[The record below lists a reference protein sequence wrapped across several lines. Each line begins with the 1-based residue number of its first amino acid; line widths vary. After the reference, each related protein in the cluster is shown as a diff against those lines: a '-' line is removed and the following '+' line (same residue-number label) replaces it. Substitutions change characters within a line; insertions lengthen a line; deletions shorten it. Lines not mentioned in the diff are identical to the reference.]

1 MKRHLIITLAIILFT
16 AGICSAD
23 NYVGGLPLTTVKQG
37 EVSGGVY
44 FDSLYGFAGQTGGQP
59 ITIDKTFAIPSHT
72 DIEWAMLLTTVYCGN
87 MQNNYPGWA
96 NVTFNG
102 TVLGNESLN
111 VPFTF
116 KNFGGDGYVW
126 VNDHVVRVTSD
137 YMIWYNVTD
146 LIQAGDNTAS
156 VHTEKNGT
164 TSFDGR
170 IKLITLIV
178 AYNDGSSNRIL
189 YWVNR
194 GHDVDTANNDIIY
207 PDYIGSTSFAASL
220 PTGAAVQDASLTA
233 VHMASVDGSYT
244 FNSNSIANGTPQ
256 GTICGS
262 NIWDVTSS
270 FDPSGT
276 STMTYDRSGTYYKI
290 ALGILTAELQ
300 PDLTVTVL
308 DAYHNRTYARPY
320 FNLSNEV
327 DVTVENTGNGTAGPS
342 KVSLYVDDTFIDKTD
357 VPALSAGSN
366 TTVQFIWTPIGCD
379 CEDGGSPVAYTLKAI
394 ADCDGEV
401 TESNEEN
408 NVSTTQETAYWAGW
422 SADEHLNAV
431 LHGTIQ
437 GGLYYTTGN
446 GSYTGLIN
454 KDQSKDFRYDDIGT
468 SIPSGAEIEH
478 ARLNVYYT
486 WSRNYSDSVG
496 FYPYMEV
503 SVTNTSGTYVVSSDA
518 EYNDRPC
525 QNPIVSWNI
534 PFGNYVYE
542 ITDYIKGEGTI
553 TVTVKNVGPVNS
565 AFAIT
570 APGIVILYNDPAKPT
585 YEYWITE
592 GADIL
597 EGGRRLGAGNLDLSD
612 CISNATF
619 AGSVNTGSVESA
631 TLGIVSAWGG
641 ESGSSDNSY
650 YWFNNN
656 YLGNMSIL
664 GGYSLFYNKTIDG
677 ITMYVGESGSAQVGA
692 NVSDVTGSVADL
704 DNTASFGDD
713 GDAMMAANAFLLVEY
728 GTQAGLCGDVNDDSS
743 VNMDDVMTLWYDIAN
758 YPTPGANTISN
769 EWAADVNCDGNIN
782 MDDVMTLWYDIANY
796 PYPGANEVNCC

>member
-1 MKRHLIITLAIILFT
+1 MKRHLIMTLVIILFT

-23 NYVGGLPLTTVKQG
+23 DYVGGLPLTTVKQG
-37 EVSGGVY
+37 EVSGGVF
-44 FDSLYGFAGQTGGQP
+44 FDSYYGIAGQTGGHP
-59 ITIDKTFAIPSHT
+59 ITINKTFTIPSHT
-72 DIEWAMLLTTVYCGN
+72 DVEWAMLLTTVYCGN

-102 TVLGNESLN
+102 TVLENLGNESLN

-116 KNFGGDGYVW
+116 KYAGGTGYEW

-137 YMIWYNVTD
+137 YMMWYDVTD
-146 LIQAGDNTAS
+146 LVQAGDNTAS

-164 TSFDGR
+164 SAFDGR
-170 IKLITLIV
+170 IKLISLIV
-178 AYNDGSSNRIL
+178 AYNDSSSNRIF

-194 GHDVDTANNDIIY
+194 GHDVDSHSNDLIY
-207 PDYIGSTSFAASL
+207 PDYIGSTGFEASL
-220 PTGAAVQDASLTA
+220 PSGTTVQVANLTA

-262 NIWDVTSS
+262 NIWDVTTS
-270 FDPSGT
+270 FDNSGT
-276 STMTYDRSGTYYKI
+276 NTMTYDRCGEYYKI
-290 ALGILTAELQ
+290 ALGILTAKLQQ
-300 PDLTVTVL
+300 PDLTVTSL
-308 DAYHNRTYARPY
+308 DAYHDQTYTRPY

-327 DVTVENTGNGTAGPS
+327 DVTVGNSGNGIAGPS
-342 KVSLYVDDTFIDKTD
+342 KVSLYANDIFIDKTD

-366 TTVQFIWTPIGCD
+366 TTVQFTWTPVGCD
-379 CEDGGSPVAYTLKAI
+379 CEDGGSPVDYTLKAI

-408 NVSTTQETAYWAGW
+408 NVSTTPETAYWAGW
-422 SADEHLNAV
+422 SGDEHLNAV
-431 LHGTIQ
+431 LHGTIR

-446 GSYTGLIN
+446 GSYTGLIP
-454 KDQSKDFRYDDIGT
+454 KDQSKDFRYDDIGI
-468 SIPSGAEIEH
+468 SIPTGAEIER

-486 WSRNYSDSVG
+486 WSRNDSDSVG

-503 SVTNTSGTYVVSSDA
+503 SVTNTSGTYIVSSDA

-525 QNPIVSWNI
+525 QNPLVSWDI

-542 ITDYIKGEGTI
+542 ITDYVKGEGTI
-553 TVTVKNVGPVNS
+553 TVTVKNVGPTNS
-565 AFAIT
+565 AFAIS

-585 YEYWITE
+585 YEYWINE

-597 EGGRRLGAGNLDLSD
+597 EGGQRLGAGNLDLSE

-631 TLGIVSAWGG
+631 TLGIVTAWGG
-641 ESGSSDNSY
+641 ETGSSFNSF

-656 YLGNMSIL
+656 YLGDMSIL
-664 GGYSLFYNKTIDG
+664 GGYSSFYSNTIDG

-692 NVSDVTGSVADL
+692 NVSNVTGSISDL

-713 GDAMMAANAFLLVEY
+713 GDAMMAANAFLMVEY
-728 GTQAGLCGDVNDDSS
+728 GTSAGICGDVTDDSK
-743 VNMDDVMTLWYDIAN
+743 VNMGDVTKLLWNQTYWGQ
-758 YPTPGANTISN
+758 YPVDPCT
-769 EWAADVNCDGNIN
+769 ADVTGDDKVN
-782 MDDVMTLWYDIANY
+782 MGDVTKLLWNQTYWGQY
-796 PYPGANEVNCC
+796 PLTCPC

>member
-1 MKRHLIITLAIILFT
+1 MKRHLIITLTIILFT
-16 AGICSAD
+16 TGICSAD

-37 EVSGGVY
+37 EVSGGVF
-44 FDSLYGFAGQTGGQP
+44 FDSYYGAVGQTGGQP
-59 ITIDKTFAIPSHT
+59 ITIDKTFALPSYT
-72 DIEWAMLLTTVYCGN
+72 DIEWAMLLTTVYCGH
-87 MQNNYPGWA
+87 MQNNYTGWA
-96 NVTFNG
+96 NITFNG
-102 TVLGNESLN
+102 AVLGNESLN

-116 KNFGGDGYVW
+116 KYYGGTGYET
-126 VNDHVVRVTSD
+126 VNDHVNRVSSD
-137 YMIWYNVTD
+137 YMMWYNVTG

-156 VHTEKNGT
+156 VHTEKNGM
-164 TSFDGR
+164 TSFDGQ

-178 AYNDGSSNRIL
+178 AYNDGSSNRIF

-194 GHDVDTANNDIIY
+194 GHDVDTDNSESIVGE
-207 PDYIGSTSFAASL
+207 DYIGSTSFAASL
-220 PTGAAVQDASLTA
+220 PPGTTVQGANLTA

-244 FNSNSIANGTPQ
+244 FNSNSIASGTPQ
-256 GTICGS
+256 GSYSGY
-262 NIWDVTSS
+262 NLWDVTTS
-270 FDPSGT
+270 FDFSGT
-276 STMTYDRSGTYYKI
+276 NTMTYNRSGTYYKI

-300 PDLTVTVL
+300 PDLTVTAL
-308 DAYHNRTYARPY
+308 DAYHNLTLVRPY

-342 KVSLYVDDTFIDKTD
+342 KVSLYADDTFIGKID

-379 CEDGGSPVAYTLKAI
+379 CEDGGSPVSYTLKAI

-408 NVSTTQETAYWAGW
+408 NVSTTSETAYWAGW
-422 SADEHLNAV
+422 SADENLNAV

-446 GSYTGLIN
+446 GSYSSLIT

-468 SIPSGAEIEH
+468 SIPSGAEIER

-486 WSRNYSDSVG
+486 WSRNYSDPVG

-503 SVTNTSGTYVVSSDA
+503 SVTNTSGTYIVLSDA

-525 QNPIVSWNI
+525 QSPLVSWDI

-542 ITDYIKGEGTI
+542 ITDYVKGEGTI

-570 APGIVILYNDPAKPT
+570 APGIVILYNDTTKPM
-585 YEYWITE
+585 YEYWLAE

-597 EGGRRLGAGNLDLSD
+597 EGGRRFGAGYLDLSE

-631 TLGIVSAWGG
+631 TLGIVTAWGG
-641 ESGSSDNSY
+641 EIGSVHNSY

-656 YLGNMSIL
+656 YLGDMSIL

-677 ITMYVGESGSAQVGA
+677 ITMYVGESGSAQVGV
-692 NVSDVTGSVADL
+692 NVSDVTGSIADL

-728 GTQAGLCGDVNDDSS
+728 GTQAGLCGDVDGQNGVTIGDGIQVAMS
-743 VNMDDVMTLWYDIAN
+743 VIYGTEE
-758 YPTPGANTISN
+758 YPLADP
-769 EWAADVNCDGNIN
+769 WAADVDCANGITIGDGIQ
-782 MDDVMTLWYDIANY
+782 IAMSVIYGTEEY
-796 PYPGANEVNCC
+796 PLECCS